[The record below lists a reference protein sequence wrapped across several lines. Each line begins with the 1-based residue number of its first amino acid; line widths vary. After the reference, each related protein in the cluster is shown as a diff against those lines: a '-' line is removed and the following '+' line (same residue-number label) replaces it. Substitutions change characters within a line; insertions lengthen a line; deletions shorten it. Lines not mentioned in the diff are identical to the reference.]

1 MNQKKNVRKI
11 ATRSAIK
18 NVTRSATKNV
28 IKNAQKNA
36 IKRKDAKKHVK
47 SKPILKLKKEAMA
60 SFFVRYYVEINP
72 PNNVEELFDKS

>member
-1 MNQKKNVRKI
+1 MQPNVLKLNNVNQKKNVRKI
-11 ATRSAIK
+11 ATRSAIKNAIRSAIK

-47 SKPILKLKKEAMA
+47 SKPILKL
-60 SFFVRYYVEINP
+60 
-72 PNNVEELFDKS
+72 